1 MTSVICIGDA
11 MMDVIVRMKGSINA
25 NSDTLSEISMH
36 GGGAAANTASWL
48 ASLGVDTTFIGRIG
62 SDIPGSNFHNEL
74 LTQGVKHPNPPI
86 ANMKT
91 GVVVV
96 LVDQDGNRTMFPD
109 AGANSGLDEKDLPD
123 LTGFDGAFLSGYSL
137 FNPISTE
144 GVQRIIKTLRAASIP
159 IYFDLA
165 SVGTISAFGFERAKE
180 LLPGFEGLFLNEE
193 EALFITKE
201 SKIEEQIMNLLKLSK
216 LVVIKRGSNGAVGK
230 SRDSELISK
239 SASDSAVL
247 DTTGA
252 GDSFAAGFLSSWLV
266 KEDLSEALA
275 KGIEVAG
282 KCVAT
287 IGARPRVN
295 P

>member
-11 MMDVIVRMKGSINA
+11 MMDVIVRMEGSINA

-48 ASLGVDTTFIGRIG
+48 ASFGVDTTFIGRIG
-62 SDIPGSNFHNEL
+62 SDILGSNFHNEL

-86 ANMKT
+86 ANMQT

-123 LTGFDGAFLSGYSL
+123 LTGLDGAFLSGYSL

-239 SASDSAVL
+239 AASDSEVL

-266 KEDLSEALA
+266 KQDLSEALA

>member
-62 SDIPGSNFHNEL
+62 SDIPGSNFHTEL
-74 LTQGVKHPNPPI
+74 LAQGVKHPNPPI

-123 LTGFDGAFLSGYSL
+123 LTGLNGAFLSGYSL

-180 LLPGFEGLFLNEE
+180 LLPGFDGLFLNEE

-201 SKIEEQIMNLLKLSK
+201 SKIDEQIMNLLKLSK

-239 SASDSAVL
+239 AASDSEVL

>member
-11 MMDVIVRMKGSINA
+11 MMDVIVRMEGSIKA

-62 SDIPGSNFHNEL
+62 SDILGSNFHNEL
-74 LTQGVKHPNPPI
+74 LAQGVKHPNPPI

-123 LTGFDGAFLSGYSL
+123 LTGLDGAFLSGYSL

-180 LLPGFEGLFLNEE
+180 LLSGFEGLFLNEE
-193 EALFITKE
+193 EALFITRE
-201 SKIEEQIMNLLKLSK
+201 SKVEEQVSYLLKLSK
-216 LVVIKRGSNGAVGK
+216 LVVIKLGSNGAVGK

-239 SASDSAVL
+239 AASDSEVL

-266 KEDLSEALA
+266 KQDLSEALA

>member
-11 MMDVIVRMKGSINA
+11 MMDVIVRMEGSINA

-74 LTQGVKHPNPPI
+74 LAQGVKHPNPPI

-123 LTGFDGAFLSGYSL
+123 LTGLDGAFLSGYSL

-180 LLPGFEGLFLNEE
+180 LLSGFEGLFLNEE
-193 EALFITKE
+193 EALFITRE
-201 SKIEEQIMNLLKLSK
+201 SKVEEQISYLLKLSK
-216 LVVIKRGSNGAVGK
+216 LVVIKLGSNGAVGK

-239 SASDSAVL
+239 AASDSEVL

>member
-11 MMDVIVRMKGSINA
+11 MMDVIVRMKSPINA

-62 SDIPGSNFHNEL
+62 SDISGSNFHNEL
-74 LTQGVKHPNPPI
+74 LALGVKHPNPPI

-123 LTGFDGAFLSGYSL
+123 LKGLDGAFLSGYSL

-144 GVQRIIKTLRAASIP
+144 GVQRIITTLRAASIP

-165 SVGTISAFGFERAKE
+165 SVGTIGAFGFERARE
-180 LLPGFEGLFLNEE
+180 LLHGFEGLFLNEE

-201 SKIEEQIMNLLKLSK
+201 SKVEEQISFLLKLSR

-239 SASDSAVL
+239 AASDSEVL

-266 KEDLSEALA
+266 NQDLSEALS
-275 KGIEVAG
+275 KGIEISG

>member
-1 MTSVICIGDA
+1 M
-11 MMDVIVRMKGSINA
+11 
-25 NSDTLSEISMH
+25 
-36 GGGAAANTASWL
+36 
-48 ASLGVDTTFIGRIG
+48 
-62 SDIPGSNFHNEL
+62 
-74 LTQGVKHPNPPI
+74 
-86 ANMKT
+86 
-91 GVVVV
+91 
-96 LVDQDGNRTMFPD
+96 
-109 AGANSGLDEKDLPD
+109 
-123 LTGFDGAFLSGYSL
+123 
-137 FNPISTE
+137 
-144 GVQRIIKTLRAASIP
+144 
-159 IYFDLA
+159 
-165 SVGTISAFGFERAKE
+165 
-180 LLPGFEGLFLNEE
+180 
-193 EALFITKE
+193 
-201 SKIEEQIMNLLKLSK
+201 LKLSK

-239 SASDSAVL
+239 AASNSEVL